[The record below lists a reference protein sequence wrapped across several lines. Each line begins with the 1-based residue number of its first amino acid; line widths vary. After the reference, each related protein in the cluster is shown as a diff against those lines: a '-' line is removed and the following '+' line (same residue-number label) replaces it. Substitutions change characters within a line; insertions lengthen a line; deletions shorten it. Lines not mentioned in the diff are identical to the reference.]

1 MFVYTVRILTRAQYG
16 AAVAA
21 MFFVLLS
28 TGVARA
34 QGGVGSS
41 RGLPESAGGSHRI
54 QGAVYLPDGRRAG
67 PGIVVK
73 LDGNV
78 TGTRRAATDGSGEF
92 AFNSLPA
99 SDYSLTIDA
108 GADYEP
114 LRQSVVIYG
123 NTGNV
128 GLGNSGDTT
137 KIDVQLR
144 PKAVPDAILFAG
156 VPKEAVDS
164 YKKAMESVHAG
175 NRKKAVEE
183 LNGALTIQPNFA
195 LALRELG
202 DQYLVLKEW
211 DKVAEATEAY
221 LKLKPEDAH
230 AHLNLGIARYN
241 QKKFD
246 EAEAQLRDAVRLA
259 NKDAVAHY
267 YLGMTFVSERKYADA
282 QGELEL
288 AITNG
293 GDNIALAHKF
303 LGGLYMGSKNPKAA
317 DELEK
322 YLKLDPKAPDAE
334 RIKGTI
340 KDLRSKQQ

>member
-1 MFVYTVRILTRAQYG
+1 MFASRVRILTRAQHR

-21 MFFVLLS
+21 MFLILLS
-28 TGVARA
+28 TSVAKA

-41 RGLPESAGGSHRI
+41 RGLPESAGGTHRV

-78 TGTRRAATDGSGEF
+78 TGSHRTATDASGEF

-99 SDYSLTIDA
+99 SDYSLTVDA

-123 NTGNV
+123 NTANA
-128 GLGNSGDTT
+128 GLGNTGDTT
-137 KIDVQLR
+137 KVDVQLR
-144 PKAVPDAILFAG
+144 PKAVSDAILFAG
-156 VPKEAVDS
+156 IPKEAVDG
-164 YKKAMESVHAG
+164 YKKAMESVRAG

-183 LNGALTIQPNFA
+183 LNNVITLHPNFPQ
-195 LALRELG
+195 ALRELG

-211 DKVAEATEAY
+211 DKVAETTESY

-246 EAEAQLRDAVRLA
+246 EAETHLGESVRLA

-267 YLGMTFVSERKYADA
+267 YLGMTLVSERKYEYA
-282 QGELEL
+282 QQELEL
-288 AITNG
+288 AIVNG
-293 GDNIALAHKF
+293 GDNIALAHKY

-340 KDLRSKQQ
+340 KELRSKQQ